1 MLGPVQ
7 GTGNS
12 TMNKTRSLPST
23 NLRTQRKKINRWIQ
37 QGIGTVTRP
46 KSRLPRAVNWVLLVQ
61 GTGKSLPQVMEERGL
76 WGWGEEA
83 RESRVKGWK
92 HHLGSDPGSSTVWAS
107 LNCSFLICKIRLPNR
122 DTFSKCQTEFWVIKL
137 HQWTEETSSLTLE
150 SHALRWRF
158 TKIITIIEV

>member
-1 MLGPVQ
+1 
-7 GTGNS
+7 
-12 TMNKTRSLPST
+12 MNNTRSLPSR
-23 NLRTQRKKINRWIQ
+23 NLQTHRKNINRWIQ
-37 QGIGTVTRP
+37 QGIGTVTRR

-76 WGWGEEA
+76 WGGAGWGGKGIKGKMLEAEE
-83 RESRVKGWK
+83 KGLWK
-92 HHLGSDPGSSTVWAS
+92 QYHLGSDPGSSTVWVS